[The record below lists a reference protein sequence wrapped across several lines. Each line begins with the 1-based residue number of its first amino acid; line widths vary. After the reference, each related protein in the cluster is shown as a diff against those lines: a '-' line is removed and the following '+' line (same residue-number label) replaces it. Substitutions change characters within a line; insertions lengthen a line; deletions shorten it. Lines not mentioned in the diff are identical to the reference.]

1 MKPIHYRSKAMPSLQ
16 IRNLPDD
23 LYQTLTFRAE
33 QAHRSLAQQA
43 LIELLRATGSAN
55 AGQRERIL
63 DAISQ
68 DIAGLGTRTPHVPP
82 ERLLREDRD
91 R

>member
-1 MKPIHYRSKAMPSLQ
+1 MSSLQ

-23 LYQTLTFRAE
+23 LYQTLSFRAE

-43 LIELLRATGSAN
+43 LIELRRATGSAN

-63 DAISQ
+63 ETISQ
-68 DIAGLGTRTPHVPP
+68 DIAGMGTRTLHAPP
-82 ERLLREDRD
+82 EALLREDRD

>member
-1 MKPIHYRSKAMPSLQ
+1 MSSLQ
-16 IRNLPDD
+16 IRKLPDD

-43 LIELLRATGSAN
+43 LIELRRATGSAN

-63 DAISQ
+63 ETISQ
-68 DIAGLGTRTPHVPP
+68 DIAGMGTRTLHAPP
-82 ERLLREDRD
+82 EALLREDRD

>member
-1 MKPIHYRSKAMPSLQ
+1 MSSLQ

-43 LIELLRATGSAN
+43 LIELRRATGSAN

-63 DAISQ
+63 ETISQ
-68 DIAGLGTRTPHVPP
+68 DIAGMGTRTLHAPP
-82 ERLLREDRD
+82 EALLREDRD

>member
-1 MKPIHYRSKAMPSLQ
+1 MSSLQ

-33 QAHRSLAQQA
+33 QAHRSLTQQA
-43 LIELLRATGSAN
+43 LIELRRATGSAN

-63 DAISQ
+63 ETISQ
-68 DIAGLGTRTPHVPP
+68 DIAGMGTRTLHAPP
-82 ERLLREDRD
+82 ERLLRDDRD

>member
-1 MKPIHYRSKAMPSLQ
+1 MPSLQ

-33 QAHRSLAQQA
+33 KAHRSLAQQA

-68 DIAGLGTRTPHVPP
+68 DIAGLGIRTPHVPP